1 MWRLIIVPVL
11 AVIVFAAS
19 YFYFYTGSGYSAP
32 PSPEAPV
39 AHLTA
44 PVSTV
49 GDFEDE
55 PKASIGTLLVDGLHG
70 NNMSRAELSAFL
82 SLVADRGYE
91 VKVLGESARFGGF
104 LSSDPSA
111 SFRAAGGG
119 VARGRQPAGRRAPG
133 PLQPG

>member
-11 AVIVFAAS
+11 AVIVFVAS

-49 GDFEDE
+49 GDFEDA
-55 PKASIGTLLVDGLHG
+55 PKASVGTLVVDGLHG
-70 NNMSRAELSAFL
+70 NNASREELSAFL

-91 VKVLGESARFGGF
+91 VKILGESARFGGF
-104 LSSDPSA
+104 LSSKPSA
-111 SFRAAGGG
+111 SFKRLEEELRGADSLL
-119 VARGRQPAGRRAPG
+119 VAVPQDRYSPG
-133 PLQPG
+133 